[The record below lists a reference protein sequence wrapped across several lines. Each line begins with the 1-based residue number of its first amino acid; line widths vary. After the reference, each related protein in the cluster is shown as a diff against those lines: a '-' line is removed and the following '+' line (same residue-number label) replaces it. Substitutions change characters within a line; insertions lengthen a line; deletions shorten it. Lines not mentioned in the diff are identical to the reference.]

1 MRKNKLWSW
10 TFVHILLLY
19 CLVQMVLYM
28 TTPVLAKYVLSLG
41 QSNSVA
47 GVISGAFS
55 ITALVFRPFSGYLSD
70 GFRKKKLLLIALAA
84 TSVALFGYC
93 IANKP
98 WQLFLFRLIQ
108 GGAYAISTT
117 VMMSMVSEIIDESVR
132 GAGIGYYA
140 LAASLAAAVGPGIG
154 LKLVD
159 LAGYKNAILLA
170 AGIAFVAMLFGLLQ
184 PYREKAVPA
193 KHPEGFRFDQLI
205 AKEVLALAGFSC
217 LFSFAN
223 GLLSNFL
230 AILGEARGIAG
241 ISLYFTVNA
250 VVMAVTKPLSGRIT
264 DQYGLHYVMYV
275 AFACSAVGLYLLAGA
290 SSLPAVLLVAV
301 LYGIGIG
308 AGQPA
313 IQAQTT
319 KEVELS
325 QIGVA
330 VSTCYLGNDIGQGLG
345 PVLGGVI
352 SDGFGYGMIFLV
364 AGILHTAAIAL
375 FWLYEKKHGRAAA
388 RA

>member
-10 TFVHILLLY
+10 TFIHILILY

-28 TTPVLAKYVLSLG
+28 TTPVLAKYVLSMG

-55 ITALVFRPFSGYLSD
+55 ITALVIRPFSGYLSD
-70 GFRKKKLLLIALAA
+70 GFRKKNLLLVSLAA
-84 TSVALFGYC
+84 TAFALFGYC
-93 IANKP
+93 IASVP

-108 GGAYAISTT
+108 GGAYAVSTT

-132 GAGIGYYA
+132 GAGVGYYA

-159 LAGYKNAILLA
+159 LVGYRNSILLA
-170 AGIAFVAMLFGLLQ
+170 AWIALAALMFGFLQ
-184 PYREKAVPA
+184 PYREKAA
-193 KHPEGFRFDQLI
+193 PEKRRAGLHLNRLI
-205 AKEVLALAGFSC
+205 AREVLALAGFSC
-217 LFSFAN
+217 LFSFSN
-223 GLLSNFL
+223 GLISNFL
-230 AILGEARGIAG
+230 AIFGEARGIAG

-250 VVMAVTKPLSGRIT
+250 VVMAVTKPLSGKIT
-264 DQYGLHYVMYV
+264 DQYGLHAVMYV

-290 SSLPAVLLVAV
+290 SSLPVVLLVAV
-301 LYGIGIG
+301 LYGIGVG

-364 AGILHTAAIAL
+364 AGFLHMTAIAL
-375 FWLYEKKHGRAAA
+375 FFLYEKKHRKAAVNA
-388 RA
+388 